1 MSLVTKMPVSVY
13 YNSACTVC
21 RSGINMQMNKMAL
34 CCVEWKDVHSDN
46 GLVKELNEGPDTVR
60 LTTIRKY
67 LYVTHEK
74 KIYVGV
80 NAFIKLWENSPKETW
95 KARVVS
101 LPVVK
106 QFFVYAYYIFAN
118 VLYCFNKV
126 NKKW

>member
-1 MSLVTKMPVSVY
+1 MSLATKTPVSVY

-21 RSGINMQMNKMAL
+21 RSGINMQMNKMAR
-34 CCVEWKDVHSDN
+34 CCVEGKDVHSDN
-46 GLVKELNEGPDTVR
+46 GLVKELNE
-60 LTTIRKY
+60 
-67 LYVTHEK
+67 K
-74 KIYVGV
+74 KIYVGI